1 MPAGKKIPPTPLN
14 RWRSSTQTQT
24 SAGQQCDM
32 TERGARL
39 GGKELVPR
47 QFWWMT
53 VVPADVSWSRS
64 VLLLRDL
71 YYTERQRGR
80 GHGQY
85 VTPFGRLSMGDD
97 LHQND
102 TLSIWRM
109 MNWAEITLTAA
120 YCQEQ
125 EYCGVLVKLKL
136 RPGKSK
142 TKMRR
147 NKKKRR
153 DRQRVGEGMGVY
165 LWMCIKGRRI
175 MRHPR
180 DIPGT
185 SHHNMKTRDERSSF
199 FFKNRWGGFL
209 TEEYGGICIPECL
222 YTPPPPP
229 PPSLKQMSCHYQDDI
244 PVSNRDSLHCSI
256 SLLL

>member
-1 MPAGKKIPPTPLN
+1 
-14 RWRSSTQTQT
+14 
-24 SAGQQCDM
+24 
-32 TERGARL
+32 
-39 GGKELVPR
+39 
-47 QFWWMT
+47 MT

-147 NKKKRR
+147 NKKKKERQTKSGGR
-153 DRQRVGEGMGVY
+153 DGGVFMDVY
-165 LWMCIKGRRI
+165 KREEDNEASQG
-175 MRHPR
+175 HPR
-180 DIPGT
+180 DIP
-185 SHHNMKTRDERSSF
+185 SQHEDQ
-199 FFKNRWGGFL
+199 RWEIKFL
-209 TEEYGGICIPECL
+209 F
-222 YTPPPPP
+222 
-229 PPSLKQMSCHYQDDI
+229 
-244 PVSNRDSLHCSI
+244 
-256 SLLL
+256 